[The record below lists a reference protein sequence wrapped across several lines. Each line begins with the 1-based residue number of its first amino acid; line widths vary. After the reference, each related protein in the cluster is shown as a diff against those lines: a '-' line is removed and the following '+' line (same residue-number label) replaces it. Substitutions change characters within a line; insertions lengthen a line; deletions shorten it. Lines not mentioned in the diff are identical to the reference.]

1 MDEPVARIAPLLPP
15 DWDAVTYDVLTML
28 PHGRDNVLNG
38 WARGNPVLGTN
49 LLCTQLRH
57 AALAKAFLAFNA
69 HFFYSSKLSARV
81 REILIQ
87 RIAWLRHAEYEYVA
101 HVALGKRAG
110 LTDAEIELIQRGPGA
125 EGLAAGDADL
135 LRAVDELKEE
145 ARISQKTWDAL
156 SQVYDQEEM
165 LEIIFIVGCYETLAM
180 ALNSCAVQLDAGA
193 GLDPATR
200 DRLNAAQVTREP

>member
-15 DWDAVTYDVLTML
+15 DWDAEIYDVMTML

-38 WARGNPVLGTN
+38 WAKGKPVLGTN

-57 AALAKAFLAFNA
+57 PPLAKAFLAFNA

-110 LTDAEIELIQRGPGA
+110 LTDDEMELIRRGPKA
-125 EGLAAGDADL
+125 EGLTPGDADL
-135 LRAVDELKEE
+135 LRAVDELKAE
-145 ARISQKTWDAL
+145 AGISEATWTAL
-156 SQVYDQEEM
+156 SQVYDEQEM

-180 ALNSCAVQLDAGA
+180 ALNSCAVQLDPGS

-200 DRLNAAQVTREP
+200 ARLNAAEPDL

>member
-1 MDEPVARIAPLLPP
+1 MDEPVARIAPILPP
-15 DWDAVTYDVLTML
+15 DWDAEIYDVLTML

-38 WARGNPVLGTN
+38 WGIGKPVLGTN

-57 AALAKAFLAFNA
+57 APLAKAFLAFNA
-69 HFFYSSKLSARV
+69 HFFYASKLSARV

-110 LTDAEIELIQRGPGA
+110 LTDAEIELIQRGPRA
-125 EGLAAGDADL
+125 EGLSAGDADL
-135 LRAVDELKEE
+135 LRAVDELKAE
-145 ARISQKTWDAL
+145 ARISEGTYTAL
-156 SQVYDQEEM
+156 SQVFDQQQI

-180 ALNSCAVQLDAGA
+180 ALNSCQVQLDAGA
-193 GLDPATR
+193 GLDSATR
-200 DRLNAAQVTREP
+200 DRLKAAQVDK

>member
-15 DWDAVTYDVLTML
+15 DWDAEAYDVLTML

-38 WARGNPVLGTN
+38 WGVGKPVLGTN

-57 AALAKAFLAFNA
+57 APLAKAFLAFNA
-69 HFFYSSKLSARV
+69 HFFYASKLTARV

-87 RIAWLRHAEYEYVA
+87 RIAWLRHAEYEYAA

-110 LTDAEIELIQRGPGA
+110 LTDAEIEMIQRGASA
-125 EGLAAGDADL
+125 EGLAAGDANL
-135 LRAVDELKEE
+135 LRAVDELKAE
-145 ARISQKTWDAL
+145 ARISQGTWAAL
-156 SQVYDQEEM
+156 SQAFDQQQM

-200 DRLNAAQVTREP
+200 ARLQSSQVDS

>member
-15 DWDAVTYDVLTML
+15 DWDAETYDVMTML
-28 PHGRDNVLNG
+28 PHGRDNVLRG
-38 WARGNPVLGTN
+38 WGLGQPVLGTN

-57 AALAKAFLAFNA
+57 APLAKAFLAFNA
-69 HFFYSSKLSARV
+69 HFFYASKLSARV

-110 LTDAEIELIQRGPGA
+110 LTDAEIELIRRGPKA
-125 EGLAAGDADL
+125 EGLTPGDADL
-135 LRAVDELKEE
+135 LRAVDELKAE
-145 ARISQKTWDAL
+145 ARISQGTWTAL
-156 SQVYDQEEM
+156 SQVYGEQEM

-180 ALNSCAVQLDAGA
+180 ALNSCAVQLDPES

-200 DRLNAAQVTREP
+200 ARLNAPEADV